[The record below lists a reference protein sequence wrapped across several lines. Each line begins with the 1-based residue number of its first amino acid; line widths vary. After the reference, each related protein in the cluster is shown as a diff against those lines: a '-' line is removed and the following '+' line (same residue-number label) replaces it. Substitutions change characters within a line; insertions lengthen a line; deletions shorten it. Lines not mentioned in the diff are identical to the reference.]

1 MELTKDLYEAIIAII
16 DERVK
21 EIRVGREEFEE
32 LRKVV
37 AELARR
43 MDQLAQRMDQ
53 LTQRVDQLT
62 QRMDQLTQ
70 RVDQLTQRMD
80 QLTQRVDQLTQRMDQ
95 LTQRVD
101 QLTQRMDQLAQTVQ
115 ELTKQV
121 GALSENVGFGLEDI
135 ARVMLPGYM
144 LRHLKIHIPEPE
156 RRFFKVN
163 GAEVEMNLYAVGY
176 KGRGKKGKRVTLV
189 GECKSRIYF
198 ADVEKFALELEKI
211 KTQLD
216 GEVIPVL
223 FGYFIHPSGSELA
236 RIKKILLVASYQ
248 R

>member
-1 MELTKDLYEAIIAII
+1 MELTKELYEAIIAIV

-43 MDQLAQRMDQ
+43 MDQLTQRM
-53 LTQRVDQLT
+53 DQLT

-70 RVDQLTQRMD
+70 RV
-80 QLTQRVDQLTQRMDQ
+80 DQ

-115 ELTKQV
+115 ELARQV

-135 ARVMLPGYM
+135 ARVVLPGYM
-144 LRHLKIHIPEPE
+144 LRRLRIHIPEPE
-156 RRFFKVN
+156 RRFFKVD

-176 KGRGKKGKRVTLV
+176 KGKGKRSKRVTLV

-198 ADVEKFALELEKI
+198 ADVERFAMELEKI
-211 KTQLD
+211 RAQLD
-216 GEVIPVL
+216 GEVVPVL